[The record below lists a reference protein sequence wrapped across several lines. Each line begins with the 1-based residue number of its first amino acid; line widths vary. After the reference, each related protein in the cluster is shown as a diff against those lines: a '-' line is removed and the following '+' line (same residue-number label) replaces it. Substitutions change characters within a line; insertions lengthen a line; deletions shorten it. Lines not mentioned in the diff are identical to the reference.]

1 MPVKSWK
8 RDQVIG
14 TREHLIETALQMFG
28 ERGYAATPL
37 EEVVARAGLS
47 RGALYHHFKDKRA
60 LFEAVVDRRLWDLV
74 NEVDRRT
81 VKRAAR
87 RGVERES
94 DTIEHFIE
102 ELGDA
107 TTHRVLL
114 VDGPAALG
122 RERWSD
128 LMEARLLDPIRRVVE
143 LAAERGAL
151 EPALVPGLTHL
162 LFGSVQEAA
171 LLIGQQDAKLSRVEL
186 DRAVSFVLERLL
198 GPAELSRGA

>member
-60 LFEAVVDRRLWDLV
+60 LFEAVFDRRLWDLV

-94 DTIEHFIE
+94 SGGVAGLFTDFQRSIVSVKRTYF
-102 ELGDA
+102 
-107 TTHRVLL
+107 
-114 VDGPAALG
+114 
-122 RERWSD
+122 
-128 LMEARLLDPIRRVVE
+128 AR
-143 LAAERGAL
+143 
-151 EPALVPGLTHL
+151 
-162 LFGSVQEAA
+162 
-171 LLIGQQDAKLSRVEL
+171 
-186 DRAVSFVLERLL
+186 
-198 GPAELSRGA
+198 